1 MNRYVIRRLLQL
13 IPTIFGIYTL
23 TFIMTHV
30 LPGDPASFLLGTRD
44 DARTL
49 ANMRHAMALDQ
60 PLPIQYITFLKSALQ
75 GDLGRSYLTLQ
86 PVTRVIADA
95 FPPTMYLAL
104 AAMFLAVGIGIPL
117 GILAAIRKNSIL
129 DNIARLVSLFLVS
142 IPVFWLG
149 FQLQILFGV
158 QLHWLPVS
166 GLGLDAHI
174 ILPAVALSSTTLAL
188 LTRMTRACLLDEL
201 NQDYVRTAYS
211 KGLREQAVVWLHA
224 FRNALLPVITVWGTN
239 LAGLLSGALLVEVI
253 FAWPG
258 LGRLLQQ
265 AIETRDYSVLQGLI
279 IFLALIYAGANLIID
294 LTYPLIDPR
303 IRFS

>member
-1 MNRYVIRRLLQL
+1 MTRYVIRRLLQL

-23 TFIMTHV
+23 TFIMTHA